1 MGMVLKRL
9 ARALE
14 VLGGAEALPERLAQ
28 KPGVPLALGAWW
40 AFLFLLVLAFA
51 GRATKF
57 VYVDF

>member
-1 MGMVLKRL
+1 L

-14 VLGGAEALPERLAQ
+14 VLGGAEPLPPWLATRR
-28 KPGVPLALGAWW
+28 GAGLVLGAWW
-40 AFLFLLVLAFA
+40 ACLFLLVLAFA

>member
-1 MGMVLKRL
+1 VVLKRW

-14 VLGGAEALPERLAQ
+14 ILGGAEALPERLA
-28 KPGVPLALGAWW
+28 KRRGAGVALGAWW